1 MLVRLGVVAC
11 LFWLHFAYAT
21 TLKIINIVPF
31 GSSSVKILFNQEV
44 KKFKEV
50 SLKNFKSYLELEAI
64 LTIPKKHYQFSK
76 QSSITIAQFSPKLA
90 RVVISHAPKMTYEVK
105 ILKDKLY
112 VSIVEKKPLVRHQM
126 APKPPKHHALKHP
139 TPKPAPKSIKKEA
152 KEKTPIKHAHSKH
165 AHSPLNERSAKKE
178 IPKKEIPKKEIL
190 KKEILKKEILKKE
203 IPKKE
208 ILKKEIPKKE
218 ILKKEIPKKEI
229 PKKEI
234 LKKEILKKEILKKEI
249 LKKEIP
255 KKEILKKEIPKKE
268 ILKKEIPKK
277 EIPKKE
283 ILKKEI
289 PKKEILKK
297 EILKK
302 EILKK
307 EIPKKEILKKEIPK
321 KEAENESK
329 NQVFIAEKNDTFIKT
344 KRKKHKK
351 IVLDAGHGGKDCGA
365 MSANLVCEK
374 DIVLEVVKFL
384 HKELKKRGYSVLLT
398 RDKDIYIDLVG
409 RTELANRKSADLFIS
424 VHANSIP
431 KHSTSN
437 AHGIETYF
445 LSTARSE
452 RARKVAEQE
461 NKDDVNLMDYF
472 SKSLLLNSLNTQ
484 RLIVSNK
491 LAIDVQYGMLQS
503 IRKNYPD
510 VVDGGVR
517 EGPFWVL
524 AGALM
529 PSILIEIGYNSH
541 AIESKRIQS
550 KPYQKILAKG
560 IADGIDSF
568 FSKND

>member
-1 MLVRLGVVAC
+1 M
-11 LFWLHFAYAT
+11 HFAYAT

-31 GSSSVKILFNQEV
+31 GSSSVKISFNQEI

-90 RVVISHAPKMTYEVK
+90 RVVISHASKMTYEVK

-112 VSIVEKKPLVRHQM
+112 VSIVEKKPLSRHQM

-152 KEKTPIKHAHSKH
+152 KEKTPTKHAHSKH
-165 AHSPLNERSAKKE
+165 THSQWNERSAKKE
-178 IPKKEIPKKEIL
+178 IPKKEIPKKEI
-190 KKEILKKEILKKE
+190 
-203 IPKKE
+203 
-208 ILKKEIPKKE
+208 
-218 ILKKEIPKKEI
+218 
-229 PKKEI
+229 
-234 LKKEILKKEILKKEI
+234 
-249 LKKEIP
+249 
-255 KKEILKKEIPKKE
+255 
-268 ILKKEIPKK
+268 
-277 EIPKKE
+277 
-283 ILKKEI
+283 
-289 PKKEILKK
+289 
-297 EILKK
+297 
-302 EILKK
+302 
-307 EIPKKEILKKEIPK
+307 PK
-321 KEAENESK
+321 KEAENEGK
-329 NQVFIAEKNDTFIKT
+329 NQVFIAEKNDASIKT

-398 RDKDIYIDLVG
+398 RDKDIYIDLVA
-409 RTELANRKSADLFIS
+409 RTELANKKSADLFIS

-431 KHSTSN
+431 KRSTSN

-461 NKDDVNLMDYF
+461 NKDNVNLMDYF

>member
-1 MLVRLGVVAC
+1 MLVRLGVVC
-11 LFWLHFAYAT
+11 LFWLHFACAT

-31 GSSSVKILFNQEV
+31 GSSSVKISFNQEI

-112 VSIVEKKPLVRHQM
+112 VSIVEKKPLIRHQM
-126 APKPPKHHALKHP
+126 APKPPKHRTLKHQTPHHALKHQ
-139 TPKPAPKSIKKEA
+139 TPKPAPKSIKKEVKEV
-152 KEKTPIKHAHSKH
+152 KEKTPTKHAHSKH
-165 AHSPLNERSAKKE
+165 THSQWNERSAKKE
-178 IPKKEIPKKEIL
+178 IPKKEIPKKE
-190 KKEILKKEILKKE
+190 
-203 IPKKE
+203 
-208 ILKKEIPKKE
+208 
-218 ILKKEIPKKEI
+218 
-229 PKKEI
+229 
-234 LKKEILKKEILKKEI
+234 
-249 LKKEIP
+249 
-255 KKEILKKEIPKKE
+255 
-268 ILKKEIPKK
+268 
-277 EIPKKE
+277 
-283 ILKKEI
+283 
-289 PKKEILKK
+289 
-297 EILKK
+297 
-302 EILKK
+302 
-307 EIPKKEILKKEIPK
+307 
-321 KEAENESK
+321 AENEGK
-329 NQVFIAEKNDTFIKT
+329 NQVFIAEKNDAFIKN

-398 RDKDIYIDLVG
+398 RDKDIYIDLVA
-409 RTELANRKSADLFIS
+409 RTELANKKSADLFIS

-431 KHSTSN
+431 KRSTSN

>member
-1 MLVRLGVVAC
+1 M
-11 LFWLHFAYAT
+11 HFAYAT

-31 GSSSVKILFNQEV
+31 GSSSVKISFNQEI

-64 LTIPKKHYQFSK
+64 LTIPKKHYQFS
-76 QSSITIAQFSPKLA
+76 QSSITIVQFSPKLA

-112 VSIVEKKPLVRHQM
+112 VSIVEKKPLTRHQM
-126 APKPPKHHALKHP
+126 VPKPPKHHALKHP

-152 KEKTPIKHAHSKH
+152 KEVKEKTPTKHAHSKH
-165 AHSPLNERSAKKE
+165 VHSQWNERGAKKE
-178 IPKKEIPKKEIL
+178 IPKKEIPKKEI
-190 KKEILKKEILKKE
+190 
-203 IPKKE
+203 P
-208 ILKKEIPKKE
+208 
-218 ILKKEIPKKEI
+218 KKEIPKKEI

-234 LKKEILKKEILKKEI
+234 
-249 LKKEIP
+249 P
-255 KKEILKKEIPKKE
+255 
-268 ILKKEIPKK
+268 
-277 EIPKKE
+277 
-283 ILKKEI
+283 
-289 PKKEILKK
+289 
-297 EILKK
+297 
-302 EILKK
+302 
-307 EIPKKEILKKEIPK
+307 KKEIPK
-321 KEAENESK
+321 KEAENEGK
-329 NQVFIAEKNDTFIKT
+329 NQVFIAEKNDAFSKT

-398 RDKDIYIDLVG
+398 RDKDIYIDLVA
-409 RTELANRKSADLFIS
+409 RTELANKKSADLFIS

-431 KHSTSN
+431 KRSTSN

-461 NKDDVNLMDYF
+461 NKDNVNLMDYF

>member
-11 LFWLHFAYAT
+11 LFWLHFACAT
-21 TLKIINIVPF
+21 TLKITNIVPF
-31 GSSSVKILFNQEV
+31 GSSSVKVVFNQEI

-50 SLKNFKSYLELEAI
+50 SLKNFKSYLELEAV

-76 QSSITIAQFSPKLA
+76 QSSIAIAQFSPKLV

-126 APKPPKHHALKHP
+126 VPKPPKHHALKHQ
-139 TPKPAPKSIKKEA
+139 TLKPAPKPIKKEA
-152 KEKTPIKHAHSKH
+152 KKSKEKTPTKHVHSKH
-165 AHSPLNERSAKKE
+165 AHSPLNERSA
-178 IPKKEIPKKEIL
+178 
-190 KKEILKKEILKKE
+190 
-203 IPKKE
+203 
-208 ILKKEIPKKE
+208 
-218 ILKKEIPKKEI
+218 
-229 PKKEI
+229 
-234 LKKEILKKEILKKEI
+234 
-249 LKKEIP
+249 
-255 KKEILKKEIPKKE
+255 
-268 ILKKEIPKK
+268 
-277 EIPKKE
+277 
-283 ILKKEI
+283 
-289 PKKEILKK
+289 
-297 EILKK
+297 
-302 EILKK
+302 
-307 EIPKKEILKKEIPK
+307 KKEIPK

-344 KRKKHKK
+344 KSKKHKK

-398 RDKDIYIDLVG
+398 RDKDIYIDLVA
-409 RTELANRKSADLFIS
+409 RTELANKKSADLFIS

-431 KHSTSN
+431 KRSTSN

-503 IRKNYPD
+503 VRKNYPD

>member
-21 TLKIINIVPF
+21 TLKITNIVPF
-31 GSSSVKILFNQEV
+31 GSSSVKMVFNQEI

-50 SLKNFKSYLELEAI
+50 PLKNFKSYLELEAI

-76 QSSITIAQFSPKLA
+76 QSFITIAQFSPKLA
-90 RVVISHAPKMTYEVK
+90 RVVIGYAPKMTYEIK
-105 ILKDKLY
+105 ILKNKLY
-112 VSIVEKKPLVRHQM
+112 VSIVEKKPLIRHQM
-126 APKPPKHHALKHP
+126 VLKPLKHHALKHT
-139 TPKPAPKSIKKEA
+139 TPKPAPKPIKKEA
-152 KEKTPIKHAHSKH
+152 KEIKEKTPTKHAHSKH
-165 AHSPLNERSAKKE
+165 AHSPLNERST
-178 IPKKEIPKKEIL
+178 
-190 KKEILKKEILKKE
+190 
-203 IPKKE
+203 
-208 ILKKEIPKKE
+208 
-218 ILKKEIPKKEI
+218 
-229 PKKEI
+229 
-234 LKKEILKKEILKKEI
+234 
-249 LKKEIP
+249 
-255 KKEILKKEIPKKE
+255 
-268 ILKKEIPKK
+268 
-277 EIPKKE
+277 
-283 ILKKEI
+283 
-289 PKKEILKK
+289 
-297 EILKK
+297 
-302 EILKK
+302 
-307 EIPKKEILKKEIPK
+307 KKEIPK
-321 KEAENESK
+321 KEAENENK

-398 RDKDIYIDLVG
+398 RDKDIYIDLVA
-409 RTELANRKSADLFIS
+409 RTELANKKGADLFIS

-431 KHSTSN
+431 KRSTSN

-472 SKSLLLNSLNTQ
+472 SKSLFLNSLNTQ

-503 IRKNYPD
+503 VRKNYPD

>member
-11 LFWLHFAYAT
+11 LFWLHFACAT
-21 TLKIINIVPF
+21 TLKITNIVPF
-31 GSSSVKILFNQEV
+31 GSSSVKVVFNQEI

-50 SLKNFKSYLELEAI
+50 SLKNFKSYLELEAV

-76 QSSITIAQFSPKLA
+76 QSFITIAQFSPKLA
-90 RVVISHAPKMTYEVK
+90 RVVIGYAPKMTYEVK
-105 ILKDKLY
+105 TLKDKLY
-112 VSIVEKKPLVRHQM
+112 VSIVEKKPLIRHQM
-126 APKPPKHHALKHP
+126 VLKPPKHHALKHTTPKP
-139 TPKPAPKSIKKEA
+139 TPKPIKKEA
-152 KEKTPIKHAHSKH
+152 KKSKETKEKTPTKHAHSKH
-165 AHSPLNERSAKKE
+165 AHSPLNERSTKKE
-178 IPKKEIPKKEIL
+178 IPKKEIPKKEI
-190 KKEILKKEILKKE
+190 
-203 IPKKE
+203 
-208 ILKKEIPKKE
+208 
-218 ILKKEIPKKEI
+218 PKKEI
-229 PKKEI
+229 P
-234 LKKEILKKEILKKEI
+234 
-249 LKKEIP
+249 
-255 KKEILKKEIPKKE
+255 
-268 ILKKEIPKK
+268 
-277 EIPKKE
+277 
-283 ILKKEI
+283 
-289 PKKEILKK
+289 
-297 EILKK
+297 
-302 EILKK
+302 
-307 EIPKKEILKKEIPK
+307 KKEIPK

-344 KRKKHKK
+344 KHKKHKK

-398 RDKDIYIDLVG
+398 RDKDIYIDLVA
-409 RTELANRKSADLFIS
+409 RTELANKKSADLFIS

-503 IRKNYPD
+503 VRKNYPD

>member
-11 LFWLHFAYAT
+11 LFWLHFACAT
-21 TLKIINIVPF
+21 TLKITNIVPF
-31 GSSSVKILFNQEV
+31 GSSSVKISFNQEV

-76 QSSITIAQFSPKLA
+76 QSFITIAQFSPKLA

-105 ILKDKLY
+105 IFKDKLY

-126 APKPPKHHALKHP
+126 APKPPKHHALKHQ
-139 TPKPAPKSIKKEA
+139 TPKPTPKSIKKEA
-152 KEKTPIKHAHSKH
+152 KKSKETKEKTPIKHAHSKH
-165 AHSPLNERSAKKE
+165 AHPPLNERSAKKE
-178 IPKKEIPKKEIL
+178 IP
-190 KKEILKKEILKKE
+190 
-203 IPKKE
+203 
-208 ILKKEIPKKE
+208 
-218 ILKKEIPKKEI
+218 
-229 PKKEI
+229 
-234 LKKEILKKEILKKEI
+234 
-249 LKKEIP
+249 
-255 KKEILKKEIPKKE
+255 
-268 ILKKEIPKK
+268 
-277 EIPKKE
+277 
-283 ILKKEI
+283 
-289 PKKEILKK
+289 
-297 EILKK
+297 
-302 EILKK
+302 
-307 EIPKKEILKKEIPK
+307 KKEIPK

-329 NQVFIAEKNDTFIKT
+329 NQVFIAEKNDTFSKT

-472 SKSLLLNSLNTQ
+472 SKSLFLNSLNTQ

-503 IRKNYPD
+503 VRKNYPD

>member
-11 LFWLHFAYAT
+11 LFWLHYAYAT
-21 TLKIINIVPF
+21 TLKITNIVPF
-31 GSSSVKILFNQEV
+31 GSSSVKMVFNQEV

-76 QSSITIAQFSPKLA
+76 QSFITIVQFSPKLA
-90 RVVISHAPKMTYEVK
+90 RVVIGYAPKMTYEVK

-112 VSIVEKKPLVRHQM
+112 VSIVEKKPLARHQIT
-126 APKPPKHHALKHP
+126 PKPPKHHALKHQVPKP
-139 TPKPAPKSIKKEA
+139 TPKPIKKEA
-152 KEKTPIKHAHSKH
+152 KEKTTKHAHSKH

-178 IPKKEIPKKEIL
+178 IPKKE
-190 KKEILKKEILKKE
+190 
-203 IPKKE
+203 
-208 ILKKEIPKKE
+208 
-218 ILKKEIPKKEI
+218 
-229 PKKEI
+229 
-234 LKKEILKKEILKKEI
+234 
-249 LKKEIP
+249 
-255 KKEILKKEIPKKE
+255 
-268 ILKKEIPKK
+268 
-277 EIPKKE
+277 
-283 ILKKEI
+283 
-289 PKKEILKK
+289 
-297 EILKK
+297 
-302 EILKK
+302 
-307 EIPKKEILKKEIPK
+307 
-321 KEAENESK
+321 AENESK
-329 NQVFIAEKNDTFIKT
+329 NPVFIAEKNDTFIKT
-344 KRKKHKK
+344 KHKKHKK

-398 RDKDIYIDLVG
+398 RDKDIYIDLVA
-409 RTELANRKSADLFIS
+409 RTELANKKSADLFIS

-431 KHSTSN
+431 KRSTSN

-472 SKSLLLNSLNTQ
+472 SKSLFLNSLNTQ

-503 IRKNYPD
+503 VRKNYPD

>member
-1 MLVRLGVVAC
+1 M
-11 LFWLHFAYAT
+11 HFAYAT

-31 GSSSVKILFNQEV
+31 GSSSVKISFNQEI

-112 VSIVEKKPLVRHQM
+112 VSIVEKKPLAKHQM

-152 KEKTPIKHAHSKH
+152 KEVKEKTPTKHAHSKH
-165 AHSPLNERSAKKE
+165 AHSQLNERSA
-178 IPKKEIPKKEIL
+178 
-190 KKEILKKEILKKE
+190 
-203 IPKKE
+203 
-208 ILKKEIPKKE
+208 
-218 ILKKEIPKKEI
+218 
-229 PKKEI
+229 
-234 LKKEILKKEILKKEI
+234 
-249 LKKEIP
+249 
-255 KKEILKKEIPKKE
+255 
-268 ILKKEIPKK
+268 
-277 EIPKKE
+277 
-283 ILKKEI
+283 
-289 PKKEILKK
+289 
-297 EILKK
+297 
-302 EILKK
+302 
-307 EIPKKEILKKEIPK
+307 KKEIPK

-329 NQVFIAEKNDTFIKT
+329 NQVFIAEKNDAFIKT
-344 KRKKHKK
+344 KHKKHKK

-398 RDKDIYIDLVG
+398 RDKDIYIDLVA
-409 RTELANRKSADLFIS
+409 RTELANKKSADLFIS

-431 KHSTSN
+431 KRSTSN

-461 NKDDVNLMDYF
+461 NKDNVNLMDYF

>member
-11 LFWLHFAYAT
+11 LFWLHFACAT

-31 GSSSVKILFNQEV
+31 GSSSVKISFNQEI

-76 QSSITIAQFSPKLA
+76 QSFITIAQFSPKLA

-112 VSIVEKKPLVRHQM
+112 VSIVEKKPLTRHQM
-126 APKPPKHHALKHP
+126 APKPPKHRTLKHP

-152 KEKTPIKHAHSKH
+152 KEIKEKTPTKHARSKH
-165 AHSPLNERSAKKE
+165 THSQLNERSA
-178 IPKKEIPKKEIL
+178 
-190 KKEILKKEILKKE
+190 
-203 IPKKE
+203 
-208 ILKKEIPKKE
+208 
-218 ILKKEIPKKEI
+218 
-229 PKKEI
+229 
-234 LKKEILKKEILKKEI
+234 
-249 LKKEIP
+249 
-255 KKEILKKEIPKKE
+255 
-268 ILKKEIPKK
+268 
-277 EIPKKE
+277 
-283 ILKKEI
+283 
-289 PKKEILKK
+289 
-297 EILKK
+297 
-302 EILKK
+302 
-307 EIPKKEILKKEIPK
+307 KKEIPK

-398 RDKDIYIDLVG
+398 RDKDIYIDLVA
-409 RTELANRKSADLFIS
+409 RTELANKKSADLFIS

-431 KHSTSN
+431 KRSTSN

-461 NKDDVNLMDYF
+461 NKDNVNLMDYF

>member
-1 MLVRLGVVAC
+1 M
-11 LFWLHFAYAT
+11 HFACAT

-31 GSSSVKILFNQEV
+31 GSSSVKISFNQEI

-90 RVVISHAPKMTYEVK
+90 RVVIGYAPKMTYEVK
-105 ILKDKLY
+105 IFKDKLY
-112 VSIVEKKPLVRHQM
+112 VSIMEKKPLAKHQM
-126 APKPPKHHALKHP
+126 APKPPKHHVLKHP
-139 TPKPAPKSIKKEA
+139 TSKPAPKSIKKEA
-152 KEKTPIKHAHSKH
+152 KEIKEKTPTKHAHSKH
-165 AHSPLNERSAKKE
+165 THSQLNERSAKKE
-178 IPKKEIPKKEIL
+178 IPKKE
-190 KKEILKKEILKKE
+190 
-203 IPKKE
+203 
-208 ILKKEIPKKE
+208 
-218 ILKKEIPKKEI
+218 
-229 PKKEI
+229 
-234 LKKEILKKEILKKEI
+234 
-249 LKKEIP
+249 
-255 KKEILKKEIPKKE
+255 
-268 ILKKEIPKK
+268 
-277 EIPKKE
+277 
-283 ILKKEI
+283 
-289 PKKEILKK
+289 
-297 EILKK
+297 
-302 EILKK
+302 
-307 EIPKKEILKKEIPK
+307 
-321 KEAENESK
+321 AENEGK

-398 RDKDIYIDLVG
+398 RDKDIYIDLVA
-409 RTELANRKSADLFIS
+409 RTELANKKSADLFIS
-424 VHANSIP
+424 VHANSVP
-431 KHSTSN
+431 KRSTSN

-461 NKDDVNLMDYF
+461 NKDNVNLMDYF

>member
-31 GSSSVKILFNQEV
+31 GSSSVKISFNQEI

-112 VSIVEKKPLVRHQM
+112 VSIVEKKPLTRHQM
-126 APKPPKHHALKHP
+126 APKPPKHHAPKPPKHHALKYP
-139 TPKPAPKSIKKEA
+139 TPKPAPKSIKKEI
-152 KEKTPIKHAHSKH
+152 KEKTPTKHARSKH
-165 AHSPLNERSAKKE
+165 THSQWNERSAKKE
-178 IPKKEIPKKEIL
+178 IPKKEIP
-190 KKEILKKEILKKE
+190 
-203 IPKKE
+203 
-208 ILKKEIPKKE
+208 
-218 ILKKEIPKKEI
+218 
-229 PKKEI
+229 
-234 LKKEILKKEILKKEI
+234 
-249 LKKEIP
+249 
-255 KKEILKKEIPKKE
+255 
-268 ILKKEIPKK
+268 
-277 EIPKKE
+277 
-283 ILKKEI
+283 
-289 PKKEILKK
+289 
-297 EILKK
+297 
-302 EILKK
+302 
-307 EIPKKEILKKEIPK
+307 KKEIPK

-398 RDKDIYIDLVG
+398 RDKDIYIDLVA
-409 RTELANRKSADLFIS
+409 RTELANKKSADLFIS

-431 KHSTSN
+431 KRSTSN

-461 NKDDVNLMDYF
+461 NKDNVNLMDYF

>member
-31 GSSSVKILFNQEV
+31 GSSSVKISFNQEI

-112 VSIVEKKPLVRHQM
+112 VSIVEKKPLTRHQM

-152 KEKTPIKHAHSKH
+152 KEVKEKTPTKHARSKH
-165 AHSPLNERSAKKE
+165 THSQWNERNA
-178 IPKKEIPKKEIL
+178 
-190 KKEILKKEILKKE
+190 
-203 IPKKE
+203 
-208 ILKKEIPKKE
+208 
-218 ILKKEIPKKEI
+218 
-229 PKKEI
+229 
-234 LKKEILKKEILKKEI
+234 
-249 LKKEIP
+249 
-255 KKEILKKEIPKKE
+255 
-268 ILKKEIPKK
+268 
-277 EIPKKE
+277 
-283 ILKKEI
+283 
-289 PKKEILKK
+289 
-297 EILKK
+297 
-302 EILKK
+302 
-307 EIPKKEILKKEIPK
+307 KKEIPK

-329 NQVFIAEKNDTFIKT
+329 NQVFMAEKNDTFIKT

-398 RDKDIYIDLVG
+398 RDKDIYIDLVA
-409 RTELANRKSADLFIS
+409 RTELANKKSADLFIS

-431 KHSTSN
+431 KRSTSN

-461 NKDDVNLMDYF
+461 NKDNVNLMDYF

-503 IRKNYPD
+503 VRKNYPD

>member
-21 TLKIINIVPF
+21 TLKIISIVPF
-31 GSSSVKILFNQEV
+31 GSSSVKILFNQEI

-76 QSSITIAQFSPKLA
+76 QSFITIAQFSPKLA
-90 RVVISHAPKMTYEVK
+90 RVVIGYAPKMTYEVK

-112 VSIVEKKPLVRHQM
+112 VSIVEKKPLIRHQM
-126 APKPPKHHALKHP
+126 ALKPPKHHALKHT
-139 TPKPAPKSIKKEA
+139 TPKPAHKPIKKEA
-152 KEKTPIKHAHSKH
+152 KKVKEKTPTKHAHSKH
-165 AHSPLNERSAKKE
+165 THSPLNERSTKKE
-178 IPKKEIPKKEIL
+178 IPKKEIP
-190 KKEILKKEILKKE
+190 
-203 IPKKE
+203 
-208 ILKKEIPKKE
+208 
-218 ILKKEIPKKEI
+218 
-229 PKKEI
+229 
-234 LKKEILKKEILKKEI
+234 
-249 LKKEIP
+249 
-255 KKEILKKEIPKKE
+255 
-268 ILKKEIPKK
+268 
-277 EIPKKE
+277 
-283 ILKKEI
+283 
-289 PKKEILKK
+289 
-297 EILKK
+297 
-302 EILKK
+302 
-307 EIPKKEILKKEIPK
+307 KKEIPK

-329 NQVFIAEKNDTFIKT
+329 NQVFIAEKNDAFIKT

-398 RDKDIYIDLVG
+398 RDKDIYIDLVA

-472 SKSLLLNSLNTQ
+472 SKSLFLNSLNTQ

>member
-31 GSSSVKILFNQEV
+31 GSSSVKISFNQEI

-112 VSIVEKKPLVRHQM
+112 VSIVEKKPLIRHQM
-126 APKPPKHHALKHP
+126 APKPPKHRTLKHQAL
-139 TPKPAPKSIKKEA
+139 KPAPKSIKKEVKEI
-152 KEKTPIKHAHSKH
+152 KEKTPTKHAHSKH
-165 AHSPLNERSAKKE
+165 THSQLNERSA
-178 IPKKEIPKKEIL
+178 
-190 KKEILKKEILKKE
+190 
-203 IPKKE
+203 
-208 ILKKEIPKKE
+208 
-218 ILKKEIPKKEI
+218 
-229 PKKEI
+229 
-234 LKKEILKKEILKKEI
+234 
-249 LKKEIP
+249 
-255 KKEILKKEIPKKE
+255 
-268 ILKKEIPKK
+268 
-277 EIPKKE
+277 
-283 ILKKEI
+283 
-289 PKKEILKK
+289 
-297 EILKK
+297 
-302 EILKK
+302 
-307 EIPKKEILKKEIPK
+307 KKEIPK

-329 NQVFIAEKNDTFIKT
+329 NQVFIAEKNDAFIKT

-398 RDKDIYIDLVG
+398 RDKDIYIDLVA
-409 RTELANRKSADLFIS
+409 RTELANKKSADLFIS

-431 KHSTSN
+431 KRSTSN

-461 NKDDVNLMDYF
+461 NKDNVSLMDYF

-503 IRKNYPD
+503 VRKNYPD

>member
-21 TLKIINIVPF
+21 TLKITNIVPF
-31 GSSSVKILFNQEV
+31 GSSSVKILFNQEI

-90 RVVISHAPKMTYEVK
+90 RVVIGYAPKMTYEIK

-126 APKPPKHHALKHP
+126 ASKPPKHHALKHQTLKP
-139 TPKPAPKSIKKEA
+139 TPKSIKKEA
-152 KEKTPIKHAHSKH
+152 KKSKDTKEKTPTKHAHSKH

-178 IPKKEIPKKEIL
+178 IPKKE
-190 KKEILKKEILKKE
+190 
-203 IPKKE
+203 
-208 ILKKEIPKKE
+208 
-218 ILKKEIPKKEI
+218 
-229 PKKEI
+229 
-234 LKKEILKKEILKKEI
+234 
-249 LKKEIP
+249 
-255 KKEILKKEIPKKE
+255 
-268 ILKKEIPKK
+268 
-277 EIPKKE
+277 
-283 ILKKEI
+283 
-289 PKKEILKK
+289 
-297 EILKK
+297 
-302 EILKK
+302 
-307 EIPKKEILKKEIPK
+307 
-321 KEAENESK
+321 AENEGK
-329 NQVFIAEKNDTFIKT
+329 NQVFIAEKNDAFSKT

-409 RTELANRKSADLFIS
+409 RTELANKKSADLFIS

-431 KHSTSN
+431 KRSTSN

>member
-11 LFWLHFAYAT
+11 LLWLHFACAT

-50 SLKNFKSYLELEAI
+50 PLKNFKSYLELEAV

-90 RVVISHAPKMTYEVK
+90 RVVIGYAPKMTYEIK

-112 VSIVEKKPLVRHQM
+112 ISIVEKKPLIRHQM
-126 APKPPKHHALKHP
+126 TPKPPKHHALKHTTPKP
-139 TPKPAPKSIKKEA
+139 TPKPIKKEA
-152 KEKTPIKHAHSKH
+152 KKSKETKEKTPIKHAHSKH

-178 IPKKEIPKKEIL
+178 IPKKEIPKKEI
-190 KKEILKKEILKKE
+190 
-203 IPKKE
+203 P
-208 ILKKEIPKKE
+208 
-218 ILKKEIPKKEI
+218 KKEIPKKEI
-229 PKKEI
+229 P
-234 LKKEILKKEILKKEI
+234 
-249 LKKEIP
+249 
-255 KKEILKKEIPKKE
+255 
-268 ILKKEIPKK
+268 
-277 EIPKKE
+277 
-283 ILKKEI
+283 
-289 PKKEILKK
+289 
-297 EILKK
+297 
-302 EILKK
+302 
-307 EIPKKEILKKEIPK
+307 KKEIPK

-329 NQVFIAEKNDTFIKT
+329 NPIFIAEKNDTLIKT
-344 KRKKHKK
+344 KHKKHKK

-398 RDKDIYIDLVG
+398 RDKDIYIDLVA
-409 RTELANRKSADLFIS
+409 RTELANKKSADLFIS

-431 KHSTSN
+431 KRSTSN

-503 IRKNYPD
+503 VRKNYPD
-510 VVDGGVR
+510 VMDGGVR

>member
-1 MLVRLGVVAC
+1 M
-11 LFWLHFAYAT
+11 HFAYAT

-31 GSSSVKILFNQEV
+31 GSSSVKISFNQEI

-112 VSIVEKKPLVRHQM
+112 VSIVEKKPLTRHQM
-126 APKPPKHHALKHP
+126 VPKPPKHHALKHP

-152 KEKTPIKHAHSKH
+152 KEIKEKTPTKHAYSKH
-165 AHSPLNERSAKKE
+165 VHSQWNERSA
-178 IPKKEIPKKEIL
+178 
-190 KKEILKKEILKKE
+190 
-203 IPKKE
+203 
-208 ILKKEIPKKE
+208 
-218 ILKKEIPKKEI
+218 
-229 PKKEI
+229 
-234 LKKEILKKEILKKEI
+234 
-249 LKKEIP
+249 
-255 KKEILKKEIPKKE
+255 
-268 ILKKEIPKK
+268 
-277 EIPKKE
+277 
-283 ILKKEI
+283 
-289 PKKEILKK
+289 
-297 EILKK
+297 
-302 EILKK
+302 
-307 EIPKKEILKKEIPK
+307 KKEIPK

-329 NQVFIAEKNDTFIKT
+329 NQVFIAEKNDTFVKT

-398 RDKDIYIDLVG
+398 RDKDIYIDLVA
-409 RTELANRKSADLFIS
+409 RTELANKKSADLFIS

-431 KHSTSN
+431 KRSTSN

-461 NKDDVNLMDYF
+461 NKDNVNLMDYF

-484 RLIVSNK
+484 RLIISNK

>member
-11 LFWLHFAYAT
+11 LFWLHFACAT

-31 GSSSVKILFNQEV
+31 GSSSVKISFNQEI

-112 VSIVEKKPLVRHQM
+112 VSIVEKKPLSRHQM
-126 APKPPKHHALKHP
+126 VPKPPKHHALKHP

-152 KEKTPIKHAHSKH
+152 KEVKEKTPIKHARSKH
-165 AHSPLNERSAKKE
+165 THSQLNERSA
-178 IPKKEIPKKEIL
+178 
-190 KKEILKKEILKKE
+190 
-203 IPKKE
+203 
-208 ILKKEIPKKE
+208 
-218 ILKKEIPKKEI
+218 
-229 PKKEI
+229 
-234 LKKEILKKEILKKEI
+234 
-249 LKKEIP
+249 
-255 KKEILKKEIPKKE
+255 
-268 ILKKEIPKK
+268 
-277 EIPKKE
+277 
-283 ILKKEI
+283 
-289 PKKEILKK
+289 
-297 EILKK
+297 
-302 EILKK
+302 
-307 EIPKKEILKKEIPK
+307 KKEIPK

-329 NQVFIAEKNDTFIKT
+329 NQVFIAEKNDAFIKT

-398 RDKDIYIDLVG
+398 RDKDIYIDLVA
-409 RTELANRKSADLFIS
+409 RTELANKKSADLFIS

-431 KHSTSN
+431 KRSTSN

-461 NKDDVNLMDYF
+461 NKDNVNLMDYF

-503 IRKNYPD
+503 VRKNYPD

>member
-11 LFWLHFAYAT
+11 LLWLHFACAT

-31 GSSSVKILFNQEV
+31 GSSSVKISFNQEI

-112 VSIVEKKPLVRHQM
+112 VSIVEKKPLVRHKM
-126 APKPPKHHALKHP
+126 APKPPKHHVLKHP

-152 KEKTPIKHAHSKH
+152 KEAKEKTLIKHAHSKH
-165 AHSPLNERSAKKE
+165 AHSPLNERSA
-178 IPKKEIPKKEIL
+178 
-190 KKEILKKEILKKE
+190 
-203 IPKKE
+203 
-208 ILKKEIPKKE
+208 
-218 ILKKEIPKKEI
+218 
-229 PKKEI
+229 
-234 LKKEILKKEILKKEI
+234 
-249 LKKEIP
+249 
-255 KKEILKKEIPKKE
+255 
-268 ILKKEIPKK
+268 
-277 EIPKKE
+277 
-283 ILKKEI
+283 
-289 PKKEILKK
+289 
-297 EILKK
+297 
-302 EILKK
+302 
-307 EIPKKEILKKEIPK
+307 KKEIPK

-365 MSANLVCEK
+365 MGANLVCEK

-472 SKSLLLNSLNTQ
+472 SKSLFLNSLNTQ

-503 IRKNYPD
+503 VRKNYPD

-541 AIESKRIQS
+541 AIESKHIQS

>member
-21 TLKIINIVPF
+21 TLKITNIVPF
-31 GSSSVKILFNQEV
+31 GSSSVKILFNQEI

-50 SLKNFKSYLELEAI
+50 PLKNFKSYLELEAV

-76 QSSITIAQFSPKLA
+76 QSSITIAQFSPRLA
-90 RVVISHAPKMTYEVK
+90 RVVISHAPRMTYEIK

-126 APKPPKHHALKHP
+126 APNPPKHHALKHP
-139 TPKPAPKSIKKEA
+139 TPKPTPKSIKKEVKET

-165 AHSPLNERSAKKE
+165 VHPPLNERSAKKE
-178 IPKKEIPKKEIL
+178 ML
-190 KKEILKKEILKKE
+190 KKEMLKKEMLKKE
-203 IPKKE
+203 M
-208 ILKKEIPKKE
+208 LKKEM
-218 ILKKEIPKKEI
+218 L
-229 PKKEI
+229 
-234 LKKEILKKEILKKEI
+234 
-249 LKKEIP
+249 
-255 KKEILKKEIPKKE
+255 
-268 ILKKEIPKK
+268 
-277 EIPKKE
+277 
-283 ILKKEI
+283 
-289 PKKEILKK
+289 
-297 EILKK
+297 
-302 EILKK
+302 
-307 EIPKKEILKKEIPK
+307 K

-329 NQVFIAEKNDTFIKT
+329 NQVFIAEKNDAFIKT

-398 RDKDIYIDLVG
+398 RDKDIYIDLVA

-431 KHSTSN
+431 KRSTSN

>member
-1 MLVRLGVVAC
+1 MRLGVVAC

-31 GSSSVKILFNQEV
+31 GSSSVKISFNQEI

-112 VSIVEKKPLVRHQM
+112 VSIVEKKPLTKHQM
-126 APKPPKHHALKHP
+126 VPKPPKHHALKHP

-152 KEKTPIKHAHSKH
+152 KEIKEKTPTKHAHSKH
-165 AHSPLNERSAKKE
+165 THSQWNERSA
-178 IPKKEIPKKEIL
+178 
-190 KKEILKKEILKKE
+190 
-203 IPKKE
+203 
-208 ILKKEIPKKE
+208 
-218 ILKKEIPKKEI
+218 
-229 PKKEI
+229 
-234 LKKEILKKEILKKEI
+234 
-249 LKKEIP
+249 
-255 KKEILKKEIPKKE
+255 
-268 ILKKEIPKK
+268 
-277 EIPKKE
+277 
-283 ILKKEI
+283 
-289 PKKEILKK
+289 
-297 EILKK
+297 
-302 EILKK
+302 
-307 EIPKKEILKKEIPK
+307 KKEIPK

-329 NQVFIAEKNDTFIKT
+329 NQVFIAEKNDAFIKT

-398 RDKDIYIDLVG
+398 RDKDIYIDLVA
-409 RTELANRKSADLFIS
+409 RTELANKKSADLFIS

-431 KHSTSN
+431 KRSTSN

-461 NKDDVNLMDYF
+461 NKDNVNLMDYF

>member
-1 MLVRLGVVAC
+1 MRLGVVAC

-31 GSSSVKILFNQEV
+31 GSSSVKISFNQEI

-90 RVVISHAPKMTYEVK
+90 RVVISHAPKMTYEIK

-112 VSIVEKKPLVRHQM
+112 VSIVEKKPLTRHQM
-126 APKPPKHHALKHP
+126 APKPSKHHALKNQ
-139 TPKPAPKSIKKEA
+139 TPKPATKSIKKEA
-152 KEKTPIKHAHSKH
+152 KEAKEKTPTKHARSKH
-165 AHSPLNERSAKKE
+165 AHSQLNERSAKKE
-178 IPKKEIPKKEIL
+178 IPKKEIPKKE
-190 KKEILKKEILKKE
+190 
-203 IPKKE
+203 
-208 ILKKEIPKKE
+208 
-218 ILKKEIPKKEI
+218 
-229 PKKEI
+229 
-234 LKKEILKKEILKKEI
+234 
-249 LKKEIP
+249 
-255 KKEILKKEIPKKE
+255 
-268 ILKKEIPKK
+268 
-277 EIPKKE
+277 
-283 ILKKEI
+283 
-289 PKKEILKK
+289 
-297 EILKK
+297 
-302 EILKK
+302 
-307 EIPKKEILKKEIPK
+307 
-321 KEAENESK
+321 AENESK
-329 NQVFIAEKNDTFIKT
+329 NPIFIAEKNDTFIKT

-398 RDKDIYIDLVG
+398 RDKDIYIDLVA
-409 RTELANRKSADLFIS
+409 RTELANKKSADLFIS

-431 KHSTSN
+431 KRSISN

-472 SKSLLLNSLNTQ
+472 SRSLLLNSLNTQ

>member
-31 GSSSVKILFNQEV
+31 GSSSVKISFNQEI

-112 VSIVEKKPLVRHQM
+112 VSIVEKKPLTRHQM
-126 APKPPKHHALKHP
+126 APKPPKHRTLKHP
-139 TPKPAPKSIKKEA
+139 TPKPTLKSIIKEA
-152 KEKTPIKHAHSKH
+152 KEVKEKTPTKHARSKH
-165 AHSPLNERSAKKE
+165 THSQLNERSA
-178 IPKKEIPKKEIL
+178 
-190 KKEILKKEILKKE
+190 
-203 IPKKE
+203 
-208 ILKKEIPKKE
+208 
-218 ILKKEIPKKEI
+218 
-229 PKKEI
+229 
-234 LKKEILKKEILKKEI
+234 
-249 LKKEIP
+249 
-255 KKEILKKEIPKKE
+255 
-268 ILKKEIPKK
+268 
-277 EIPKKE
+277 
-283 ILKKEI
+283 
-289 PKKEILKK
+289 
-297 EILKK
+297 
-302 EILKK
+302 
-307 EIPKKEILKKEIPK
+307 KKEIPK

-329 NQVFIAEKNDTFIKT
+329 NQVFIAEKNDAFIKT

-398 RDKDIYIDLVG
+398 RDKDIYIDLVA
-409 RTELANRKSADLFIS
+409 RTELANKKSADLFIS

-431 KHSTSN
+431 KRSTSN

-461 NKDDVNLMDYF
+461 NKDNVNLMDYF

>member
-1 MLVRLGVVAC
+1 M
-11 LFWLHFAYAT
+11 HFAYAT

-31 GSSSVKILFNQEV
+31 GSSSVKISFNQEI

-90 RVVISHAPKMTYEVK
+90 RVVISHASKMTYEVK

-112 VSIVEKKPLVRHQM
+112 VSIVEKKPLTRHQM

-139 TPKPAPKSIKKEA
+139 TPKPAPKSIKKEIKEV
-152 KEKTPIKHAHSKH
+152 KEKTPTKHARSKH
-165 AHSPLNERSAKKE
+165 THSQLNERSAKKE
-178 IPKKEIPKKEIL
+178 IPKKEIPKKEI
-190 KKEILKKEILKKE
+190 
-203 IPKKE
+203 P
-208 ILKKEIPKKE
+208 
-218 ILKKEIPKKEI
+218 
-229 PKKEI
+229 
-234 LKKEILKKEILKKEI
+234 
-249 LKKEIP
+249 
-255 KKEILKKEIPKKE
+255 
-268 ILKKEIPKK
+268 
-277 EIPKKE
+277 
-283 ILKKEI
+283 
-289 PKKEILKK
+289 
-297 EILKK
+297 
-302 EILKK
+302 
-307 EIPKKEILKKEIPK
+307 KKEIPK

-329 NQVFIAEKNDTFIKT
+329 NQVFIAEKNDTSIKT

-398 RDKDIYIDLVG
+398 RDKDIYIDLVA
-409 RTELANRKSADLFIS
+409 RTELANKKGADLFIS

-431 KHSTSN
+431 KRSTSN

-472 SKSLLLNSLNTQ
+472 SKSLFLNSLNTQ

-503 IRKNYPD
+503 VRKNYPD

>member
-11 LFWLHFAYAT
+11 LLWLHFACAT
-21 TLKIINIVPF
+21 TLKITNIVPF
-31 GSSSVKILFNQEV
+31 GSSSVKILFNQEI

-50 SLKNFKSYLELEAI
+50 PLKNFKSYLELEAI

-90 RVVISHAPKMTYEVK
+90 RVVIGYAPKMTYEIK

-112 VSIVEKKPLVRHQM
+112 VSIVEKKPLIRHQM
-126 APKPPKHHALKHP
+126 ALKPPKHHALKHTTPKP
-139 TPKPAPKSIKKEA
+139 TPKPIKKEA
-152 KEKTPIKHAHSKH
+152 KKSQETKEKTPIKHARSKH

-178 IPKKEIPKKEIL
+178 IL
-190 KKEILKKEILKKE
+190 
-203 IPKKE
+203 
-208 ILKKEIPKKE
+208 
-218 ILKKEIPKKEI
+218 
-229 PKKEI
+229 
-234 LKKEILKKEILKKEI
+234 
-249 LKKEIP
+249 
-255 KKEILKKEIPKKE
+255 
-268 ILKKEIPKK
+268 
-277 EIPKKE
+277 
-283 ILKKEI
+283 
-289 PKKEILKK
+289 
-297 EILKK
+297 
-302 EILKK
+302 
-307 EIPKKEILKKEIPK
+307 K

-398 RDKDIYIDLVG
+398 RDKDIYIDLVA
-409 RTELANRKSADLFIS
+409 RTELANKKSADLFIS

>member
-21 TLKIINIVPF
+21 TLKITNIVPF
-31 GSSSVKILFNQEV
+31 GSSSVKILFNQEI

-50 SLKNFKSYLELEAI
+50 PLKNFKSYLELEAV

-76 QSSITIAQFSPKLA
+76 QSFITIAQFSPKLV
-90 RVVISHAPKMTYEVK
+90 RVVIGYAPKMTYEVK

-112 VSIVEKKPLVRHQM
+112 VSIVEKKPLIRHQM
-126 APKPPKHHALKHP
+126 APKPPKHHALKHQAPKP
-139 TPKPAPKSIKKEA
+139 TPKPIKKEAKEA
-152 KEKTPIKHAHSKH
+152 KEKTPTKHAHSKH
-165 AHSPLNERSAKKE
+165 AHPPLNERSAKKE
-178 IPKKEIPKKEIL
+178 IL
-190 KKEILKKEILKKE
+190 
-203 IPKKE
+203 
-208 ILKKEIPKKE
+208 
-218 ILKKEIPKKEI
+218 
-229 PKKEI
+229 
-234 LKKEILKKEILKKEI
+234 
-249 LKKEIP
+249 
-255 KKEILKKEIPKKE
+255 
-268 ILKKEIPKK
+268 
-277 EIPKKE
+277 
-283 ILKKEI
+283 
-289 PKKEILKK
+289 
-297 EILKK
+297 
-302 EILKK
+302 
-307 EIPKKEILKKEIPK
+307 K

-329 NQVFIAEKNDTFIKT
+329 NQVFIAEKNDTFIKI

-409 RTELANRKSADLFIS
+409 RTELANRKSTDLFIS

-503 IRKNYPD
+503 VRKNYPD

>member
-21 TLKIINIVPF
+21 TLKIIHIVPF
-31 GSSSVKILFNQEV
+31 GSSSVKISFNQEI

-112 VSIVEKKPLVRHQM
+112 VSIVEKKPLSRHQM

-152 KEKTPIKHAHSKH
+152 KEVKEKMPTKHARSKH
-165 AHSPLNERSAKKE
+165 AHSQWNERSAKKE
-178 IPKKEIPKKEIL
+178 IPKKE
-190 KKEILKKEILKKE
+190 
-203 IPKKE
+203 
-208 ILKKEIPKKE
+208 
-218 ILKKEIPKKEI
+218 
-229 PKKEI
+229 
-234 LKKEILKKEILKKEI
+234 
-249 LKKEIP
+249 
-255 KKEILKKEIPKKE
+255 
-268 ILKKEIPKK
+268 
-277 EIPKKE
+277 
-283 ILKKEI
+283 
-289 PKKEILKK
+289 
-297 EILKK
+297 
-302 EILKK
+302 
-307 EIPKKEILKKEIPK
+307 
-321 KEAENESK
+321 AENEGK
-329 NQVFIAEKNDTFIKT
+329 NQVFIAEKNDAFIKT

-365 MSANLVCEK
+365 MSTNLVCEK

-398 RDKDIYIDLVG
+398 RDKDIYIDLVA
-409 RTELANRKSADLFIS
+409 RTELANKKSADLFIS

-431 KHSTSN
+431 KRSTSN

-461 NKDDVNLMDYF
+461 NKDNVNLMDYF

>member
-1 MLVRLGVVAC
+1 M
-11 LFWLHFAYAT
+11 HFACAT

-31 GSSSVKILFNQEV
+31 GSSSVKILFNQEI

-76 QSSITIAQFSPKLA
+76 QSSITIAQFSPKLV
-90 RVVISHAPKMTYEVK
+90 RVVISYAPKMTYEVK

-112 VSIVEKKPLVRHQM
+112 VSIVEKKPLTKHKI

-152 KEKTPIKHAHSKH
+152 KEIKEKTPTKHARSKH
-165 AHSPLNERSAKKE
+165 THSQWNERSAKKE
-178 IPKKEIPKKEIL
+178 IPKKEIPKKEI
-190 KKEILKKEILKKE
+190 
-203 IPKKE
+203 P
-208 ILKKEIPKKE
+208 
-218 ILKKEIPKKEI
+218 
-229 PKKEI
+229 
-234 LKKEILKKEILKKEI
+234 
-249 LKKEIP
+249 
-255 KKEILKKEIPKKE
+255 
-268 ILKKEIPKK
+268 
-277 EIPKKE
+277 
-283 ILKKEI
+283 
-289 PKKEILKK
+289 
-297 EILKK
+297 
-302 EILKK
+302 
-307 EIPKKEILKKEIPK
+307 KKEIPK

-398 RDKDIYIDLVG
+398 RDKDIYIDLVA
-409 RTELANRKSADLFIS
+409 RTELANKKSADLFIS

-431 KHSTSN
+431 KRSTSN

-461 NKDDVNLMDYF
+461 NKDNVNLMDYF

>member
-21 TLKIINIVPF
+21 TLKITNIVPF
-31 GSSSVKILFNQEV
+31 GSSSVKISFNQEI

-50 SLKNFKSYLELEAI
+50 PLKNFKSYLELEAI

-76 QSSITIAQFSPKLA
+76 QSFIAIAQFSPKLA
-90 RVVISHAPKMTYEVK
+90 RVVISYAPKMTYEVK
-105 ILKDKLY
+105 ILKNNLY
-112 VSIVEKKPLVRHQM
+112 VSIVEKKPLTRHQM
-126 APKPPKHHALKHP
+126 APKPPKHHALKHQIL
-139 TPKPAPKSIKKEA
+139 KPAPKPIKKEA
-152 KEKTPIKHAHSKH
+152 KEKTPTKHAHSQW
-165 AHSPLNERSAKKE
+165 NERSAKKE
-178 IPKKEIPKKEIL
+178 IPKKES
-190 KKEILKKEILKKE
+190 
-203 IPKKE
+203 
-208 ILKKEIPKKE
+208 
-218 ILKKEIPKKEI
+218 
-229 PKKEI
+229 
-234 LKKEILKKEILKKEI
+234 
-249 LKKEIP
+249 
-255 KKEILKKEIPKKE
+255 
-268 ILKKEIPKK
+268 
-277 EIPKKE
+277 
-283 ILKKEI
+283 
-289 PKKEILKK
+289 
-297 EILKK
+297 
-302 EILKK
+302 
-307 EIPKKEILKKEIPK
+307 
-321 KEAENESK
+321 ENESK
-329 NQVFIAEKNDTFIKT
+329 SQVFIAEKKDTSIKT
-344 KRKKHKK
+344 KHKKHKK

-398 RDKDIYIDLVG
+398 RDKDIYIDLVA
-409 RTELANRKSADLFIS
+409 RTELANKKSADLFIS

-431 KHSTSN
+431 KRSTSN

-472 SKSLLLNSLNTQ
+472 SKSLFLNSLNTQ

>member
-21 TLKIINIVPF
+21 TLKITNIVPF
-31 GSSSVKILFNQEV
+31 GSSSVKMVFNQEI

-50 SLKNFKSYLELEAI
+50 PLKNFKSYLELEAV

-90 RVVISHAPKMTYEVK
+90 RVVISYAPKMTYEIK

-112 VSIVEKKPLVRHQM
+112 VSIVEKKPLARHQM
-126 APKPPKHHALKHP
+126 VLKPPKHHALKHT
-139 TPKPAPKSIKKEA
+139 TPKPAPKPIKKEA
-152 KEKTPIKHAHSKH
+152 KKSKDTKEKTPTKHVYSKH

-178 IPKKEIPKKEIL
+178 IPKKEIPKKEI
-190 KKEILKKEILKKE
+190 
-203 IPKKE
+203 P
-208 ILKKEIPKKE
+208 
-218 ILKKEIPKKEI
+218 
-229 PKKEI
+229 
-234 LKKEILKKEILKKEI
+234 
-249 LKKEIP
+249 
-255 KKEILKKEIPKKE
+255 
-268 ILKKEIPKK
+268 
-277 EIPKKE
+277 
-283 ILKKEI
+283 
-289 PKKEILKK
+289 
-297 EILKK
+297 
-302 EILKK
+302 
-307 EIPKKEILKKEIPK
+307 KKEIPK

-384 HKELKKRGYSVLLT
+384 YKELKKRGYSVLLT

-409 RTELANRKSADLFIS
+409 RTELANKKGADLFIS

-503 IRKNYPD
+503 VRKNYPD

>member
-1 MLVRLGVVAC
+1 M
-11 LFWLHFAYAT
+11 HFAYAT
-21 TLKIINIVPF
+21 TLKITNIVPF
-31 GSSSVKILFNQEV
+31 GSSSVKISFNQEI

-112 VSIVEKKPLVRHQM
+112 VSIVEKKPLSRHQM
-126 APKPPKHHALKHP
+126 APKPPKHRTLKHP

-152 KEKTPIKHAHSKH
+152 KEVKEKTPTKHARSKH
-165 AHSPLNERSAKKE
+165 AHSQLNERSAKKE
-178 IPKKEIPKKEIL
+178 IPKKE
-190 KKEILKKEILKKE
+190 
-203 IPKKE
+203 
-208 ILKKEIPKKE
+208 
-218 ILKKEIPKKEI
+218 
-229 PKKEI
+229 
-234 LKKEILKKEILKKEI
+234 
-249 LKKEIP
+249 
-255 KKEILKKEIPKKE
+255 
-268 ILKKEIPKK
+268 
-277 EIPKKE
+277 
-283 ILKKEI
+283 
-289 PKKEILKK
+289 
-297 EILKK
+297 
-302 EILKK
+302 
-307 EIPKKEILKKEIPK
+307 
-321 KEAENESK
+321 AENEGK
-329 NQVFIAEKNDTFIKT
+329 NQVFIAEKNDTFIKN

-398 RDKDIYIDLVG
+398 RDKDIYIDLVA
-409 RTELANRKSADLFIS
+409 RTELANKKSADLFIS

-431 KHSTSN
+431 KRSTSN

-461 NKDDVNLMDYF
+461 NKDNVNLMDYF

-503 IRKNYPD
+503 VRKNYPD

>member
-11 LFWLHFAYAT
+11 LFWLHYAYAT
-21 TLKIINIVPF
+21 TLKITNVVPF
-31 GSSSVKILFNQEV
+31 GSSSVKMVFNQEI

-76 QSSITIAQFSPKLA
+76 QSFITIAQFSPKLA
-90 RVVISHAPKMTYEVK
+90 RVVIGYAPKMTYEVK

-126 APKPPKHHALKHP
+126 APKPPKHHALKHH
-139 TPKPAPKSIKKEA
+139 TPKPAPKSIKKEIKKT
-152 KEKTPIKHAHSKH
+152 KEKTLIKHAHSKH

-178 IPKKEIPKKEIL
+178 IPKKE
-190 KKEILKKEILKKE
+190 
-203 IPKKE
+203 
-208 ILKKEIPKKE
+208 
-218 ILKKEIPKKEI
+218 
-229 PKKEI
+229 
-234 LKKEILKKEILKKEI
+234 
-249 LKKEIP
+249 
-255 KKEILKKEIPKKE
+255 
-268 ILKKEIPKK
+268 
-277 EIPKKE
+277 
-283 ILKKEI
+283 
-289 PKKEILKK
+289 
-297 EILKK
+297 
-302 EILKK
+302 
-307 EIPKKEILKKEIPK
+307 
-321 KEAENESK
+321 AENESK
-329 NQVFIAEKNDTFIKT
+329 NPIFIAEKNDTFIKT

-398 RDKDIYIDLVG
+398 RDKDIYIDLVA
-409 RTELANRKSADLFIS
+409 RTELANKKGADLFIS

-431 KHSTSN
+431 KRSTSN

-472 SKSLLLNSLNTQ
+472 SKSLFLNSLNTQ

-503 IRKNYPD
+503 VRKNYPD

>member
-76 QSSITIAQFSPKLA
+76 QSFITIAQFSPKLV
-90 RVVISHAPKMTYEVK
+90 RVVISYAPKMTYEVK

-112 VSIVEKKPLVRHQM
+112 VSIVEKKPLTKHQM
-126 APKPPKHHALKHP
+126 APKPPKHHALKHQVL
-139 TPKPAPKSIKKEA
+139 KPAPKPIKKEA
-152 KEKTPIKHAHSKH
+152 KEIKEVKEKTPTKHARSKH
-165 AHSPLNERSAKKE
+165 THSPLNERSA
-178 IPKKEIPKKEIL
+178 
-190 KKEILKKEILKKE
+190 
-203 IPKKE
+203 
-208 ILKKEIPKKE
+208 
-218 ILKKEIPKKEI
+218 
-229 PKKEI
+229 
-234 LKKEILKKEILKKEI
+234 
-249 LKKEIP
+249 
-255 KKEILKKEIPKKE
+255 
-268 ILKKEIPKK
+268 
-277 EIPKKE
+277 
-283 ILKKEI
+283 
-289 PKKEILKK
+289 
-297 EILKK
+297 
-302 EILKK
+302 
-307 EIPKKEILKKEIPK
+307 KKEIPK

-431 KHSTSN
+431 KRSTSN

>member
-11 LFWLHFAYAT
+11 LLWLHFAYAT
-21 TLKIINIVPF
+21 TLKITNIVPF

-50 SLKNFKSYLELEAI
+50 SLKNFKSYLELEAV

-76 QSSITIAQFSPKLA
+76 QSFITIAQFSPKLA
-90 RVVISHAPKMTYEVK
+90 RVVIGYAPKMTYEIK

-112 VSIVEKKPLVRHQM
+112 ISIVEKKPLIRHQM
-126 APKPPKHHALKHP
+126 VLKPPKHHALKHT
-139 TPKPAPKSIKKEA
+139 TPKPTPKSIKKEA
-152 KEKTPIKHAHSKH
+152 KKSKEAKEKTPTKHARSKHAHSKH

-178 IPKKEIPKKEIL
+178 IPKKE
-190 KKEILKKEILKKE
+190 
-203 IPKKE
+203 
-208 ILKKEIPKKE
+208 
-218 ILKKEIPKKEI
+218 
-229 PKKEI
+229 
-234 LKKEILKKEILKKEI
+234 
-249 LKKEIP
+249 
-255 KKEILKKEIPKKE
+255 
-268 ILKKEIPKK
+268 
-277 EIPKKE
+277 
-283 ILKKEI
+283 
-289 PKKEILKK
+289 
-297 EILKK
+297 
-302 EILKK
+302 
-307 EIPKKEILKKEIPK
+307 
-321 KEAENESK
+321 AENESK
-329 NQVFIAEKNDTFIKT
+329 NQVFIAEKNDIFIKT

-398 RDKDIYIDLVG
+398 RDKDIYIDLVA
-409 RTELANRKSADLFIS
+409 RTELANKKSADLFIS

-472 SKSLLLNSLNTQ
+472 SKSLFLNSLNTQ

-503 IRKNYPD
+503 VRKNYPD

>member
-11 LFWLHFAYAT
+11 LLWLHFAYAT
-21 TLKIINIVPF
+21 TLKITNIVPF
-31 GSSSVKILFNQEV
+31 GSSSVKMVFNQEI

-50 SLKNFKSYLELEAI
+50 PLKNFKSYLELEAV

-76 QSSITIAQFSPKLA
+76 QSFITIAQFSPKLV
-90 RVVISHAPKMTYEVK
+90 RVVISYAPKMTYEIK

-126 APKPPKHHALKHP
+126 VLKPPKHHALKHP
-139 TPKPAPKSIKKEA
+139 TPKPAPKSIKKET
-152 KEKTPIKHAHSKH
+152 KEKTPIKHARSKH
-165 AHSPLNERSAKKE
+165 AHSPLNERSA
-178 IPKKEIPKKEIL
+178 
-190 KKEILKKEILKKE
+190 
-203 IPKKE
+203 
-208 ILKKEIPKKE
+208 
-218 ILKKEIPKKEI
+218 
-229 PKKEI
+229 
-234 LKKEILKKEILKKEI
+234 
-249 LKKEIP
+249 
-255 KKEILKKEIPKKE
+255 
-268 ILKKEIPKK
+268 
-277 EIPKKE
+277 
-283 ILKKEI
+283 
-289 PKKEILKK
+289 
-297 EILKK
+297 
-302 EILKK
+302 
-307 EIPKKEILKKEIPK
+307 KKEIPK

-344 KRKKHKK
+344 KHKKHKK

-384 HKELKKRGYSVLLT
+384 YKELKKRGYSVLLT
-398 RDKDIYIDLVG
+398 RDKDIYIDLVA
-409 RTELANRKSADLFIS
+409 RTELANKKSTDLFIS

>member
-11 LFWLHFAYAT
+11 LFWLHYAYAT
-21 TLKIINIVPF
+21 TLKITNVVPF
-31 GSSSVKILFNQEV
+31 GSSSVKMVFNQEV

-76 QSSITIAQFSPKLA
+76 QSFITIAQFSPKLV
-90 RVVISHAPKMTYEVK
+90 RVVIGYAPKMTYEVK

-112 VSIVEKKPLVRHQM
+112 ISIVEKKPLARHQIT
-126 APKPPKHHALKHP
+126 PKPPKHHALKHTTPKP
-139 TPKPAPKSIKKEA
+139 TPKPIKKEA
-152 KEKTPIKHAHSKH
+152 KKTKEKTPTKHAYSKH
-165 AHSPLNERSAKKE
+165 AYSPLNERSAKKE
-178 IPKKEIPKKEIL
+178 IPKKE
-190 KKEILKKEILKKE
+190 
-203 IPKKE
+203 
-208 ILKKEIPKKE
+208 
-218 ILKKEIPKKEI
+218 
-229 PKKEI
+229 
-234 LKKEILKKEILKKEI
+234 
-249 LKKEIP
+249 
-255 KKEILKKEIPKKE
+255 
-268 ILKKEIPKK
+268 
-277 EIPKKE
+277 
-283 ILKKEI
+283 
-289 PKKEILKK
+289 
-297 EILKK
+297 
-302 EILKK
+302 
-307 EIPKKEILKKEIPK
+307 
-321 KEAENESK
+321 AENESK
-329 NQVFIAEKNDTFIKT
+329 NQIFIAEKNDTWIKT

-398 RDKDIYIDLVG
+398 RDKDIYIDLVA
-409 RTELANRKSADLFIS
+409 RTELANKKGADLFIS

-431 KHSTSN
+431 KRSTSN

-472 SKSLLLNSLNTQ
+472 SKSLFLNSLNTQ

-503 IRKNYPD
+503 VRKNYPD

-550 KPYQKILAKG
+550 KLYQKILAKG

>member
-1 MLVRLGVVAC
+1 M
-11 LFWLHFAYAT
+11 HFAYAT
-21 TLKIINIVPF
+21 TLKITNIVPF
-31 GSSSVKILFNQEV
+31 GSSSVKISFNQEI

-112 VSIVEKKPLVRHQM
+112 VSIVEKKPLIKHQM
-126 APKPPKHHALKHP
+126 APKPPKHQTPKHHALKHP

-152 KEKTPIKHAHSKH
+152 KEIKEKTPTKHAHSKH
-165 AHSPLNERSAKKE
+165 AHSQLNERSA
-178 IPKKEIPKKEIL
+178 
-190 KKEILKKEILKKE
+190 
-203 IPKKE
+203 
-208 ILKKEIPKKE
+208 
-218 ILKKEIPKKEI
+218 
-229 PKKEI
+229 
-234 LKKEILKKEILKKEI
+234 
-249 LKKEIP
+249 
-255 KKEILKKEIPKKE
+255 
-268 ILKKEIPKK
+268 
-277 EIPKKE
+277 
-283 ILKKEI
+283 
-289 PKKEILKK
+289 
-297 EILKK
+297 
-302 EILKK
+302 
-307 EIPKKEILKKEIPK
+307 KKEIPK

-398 RDKDIYIDLVG
+398 RDKDIYIDLVA
-409 RTELANRKSADLFIS
+409 RTELANKKSADLFIS

-431 KHSTSN
+431 KRSISN

-461 NKDDVNLMDYF
+461 NKDNVNLMDYF

>member
-11 LFWLHFAYAT
+11 LLWLHFAYAT
-21 TLKIINIVPF
+21 TLKITNIVPF
-31 GSSSVKILFNQEV
+31 GSSSVKIVFNQEV

-76 QSSITIAQFSPKLA
+76 QSFITIAQFSPKLV
-90 RVVISHAPKMTYEVK
+90 RVVISHAPKMTYEIK

-126 APKPPKHHALKHP
+126 TPKPPKHTAPKHTTLKP
-139 TPKPAPKSIKKEA
+139 TPKPIKKEA
-152 KEKTPIKHAHSKH
+152 KKSKETKEKTPIKHAHSKH
-165 AHSPLNERSAKKE
+165 VHSPLNERSAKKE
-178 IPKKEIPKKEIL
+178 IPKKEIP
-190 KKEILKKEILKKE
+190 
-203 IPKKE
+203 
-208 ILKKEIPKKE
+208 
-218 ILKKEIPKKEI
+218 
-229 PKKEI
+229 
-234 LKKEILKKEILKKEI
+234 
-249 LKKEIP
+249 
-255 KKEILKKEIPKKE
+255 
-268 ILKKEIPKK
+268 
-277 EIPKKE
+277 
-283 ILKKEI
+283 
-289 PKKEILKK
+289 
-297 EILKK
+297 
-302 EILKK
+302 
-307 EIPKKEILKKEIPK
+307 KKEIPK

-398 RDKDIYIDLVG
+398 RDKDIYIDLVA
-409 RTELANRKSADLFIS
+409 RTELANKKGADLFIS

-472 SKSLLLNSLNTQ
+472 SKSLFLNSLNTQ

-503 IRKNYPD
+503 VRKNYPD

>member
-11 LFWLHFAYAT
+11 IFWLHFAYAT
-21 TLKIINIVPF
+21 TLKITNIVPF
-31 GSSSVKILFNQEV
+31 GSSSVKMVFNQEV

-50 SLKNFKSYLELEAI
+50 PLKNFKSYLELEAI

-76 QSSITIAQFSPKLA
+76 QSFITIAQFSPKLA
-90 RVVISHAPKMTYEVK
+90 RVVIGYAPKMTYEIK
-105 ILKDKLY
+105 ILKNKLY
-112 VSIVEKKPLVRHQM
+112 VSIVEKKPLIRHQM
-126 APKPPKHHALKHP
+126 VLKPPKHHALKHT
-139 TPKPAPKSIKKEA
+139 TPKPAPKPIKKEA
-152 KEKTPIKHAHSKH
+152 KEVKEKTPTKHAHSKH
-165 AHSPLNERSAKKE
+165 AHSPLNERNA
-178 IPKKEIPKKEIL
+178 
-190 KKEILKKEILKKE
+190 
-203 IPKKE
+203 
-208 ILKKEIPKKE
+208 
-218 ILKKEIPKKEI
+218 
-229 PKKEI
+229 
-234 LKKEILKKEILKKEI
+234 
-249 LKKEIP
+249 
-255 KKEILKKEIPKKE
+255 
-268 ILKKEIPKK
+268 
-277 EIPKKE
+277 
-283 ILKKEI
+283 
-289 PKKEILKK
+289 
-297 EILKK
+297 
-302 EILKK
+302 
-307 EIPKKEILKKEIPK
+307 KKEIPK
-321 KEAENESK
+321 KEAENEGK

-398 RDKDIYIDLVG
+398 RDKDIYIDLVA

-431 KHSTSN
+431 KRSTSN

-510 VVDGGVR
+510 VMDGGVR